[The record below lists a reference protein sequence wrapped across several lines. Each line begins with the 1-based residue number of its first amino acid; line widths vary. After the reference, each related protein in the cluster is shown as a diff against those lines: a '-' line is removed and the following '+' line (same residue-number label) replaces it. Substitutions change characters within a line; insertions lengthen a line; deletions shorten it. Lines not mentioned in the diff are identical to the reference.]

1 MKMFR
6 KLKWM
11 MVICLFLVCCAEK
24 PCATRDLVI
33 NDFETDG
40 DLDRLNWKC
49 HTLFSLSDKGVSH
62 GRSSL
67 KMTMTP
73 SPYPGVSFKKVPRDW
88 RCFSGLAVSVFNPG
102 SKGVRLAL
110 RIDDKKDA
118 PEYEDRVNLGLNVE
132 PGMNRIRIPMK
143 KLICPSGRPLDL
155 SHVFSVMFFCV
166 HPGSE
171 VVLYVDGVRLLL

>member
-1 MKMFR
+1 
-6 KLKWM
+6 
-11 MVICLFLVCCAEK
+11 VICLFLVCCAEK
-24 PCATRDLVI
+24 PCATRDLII

-49 HTLFSLSDKGVSH
+49 HTLFSLSDLGVSH

-73 SPYPGVSFKKVPRDW
+73 SPYPGVSFHEIPQDW
-88 RCFSGLAVSVFNPG
+88 RCFSGLAVSCFYPS

-132 PGMNRIRIPMK
+132 PGMNRIKIPLK
-143 KLICPSGRPLDL
+143 SFVCPSGRALDL
-155 SHVFSVMFFCV
+155 SHIFSLMLFCV
-166 HPGSE
+166 NPESE
-171 VVLYVDGVRLLL
+171 VVLYVDDVRLVY